1 MLGVCITGGSEQ
13 LKWQITICYAL
24 INLAMLLSAACS
36 LPGQALHT
44 LYSKFELLCCA
55 ALPCPVLYCVVLCC
69 ALLHRGFRARAIDRA
84 AADLGIAAC
93 LTYTA
98 VRSMSC
104 AVVMCRGRR
113 AIEEAT
119 QRLTRA
125 MDRAD
130 ADLGRAHRS
139 RRGSSGVGPGN
150 EGYPTNGHKD
160 DEGVH
165 KLGRTAEQDY
175 DRCTCQ
181 PTMGDSV
188 CVYSP
193 TGLSKLL
200 QCSRVMLPGCFL
212 YHMVKFTF
220 ITNIY
225 SHPKHLN
232 CSDWKHS

>member
-44 LYSKFELLCCA
+44 LYSRFELLR
-55 ALPCPVLYCVVLCC
+55 CPVLCCVVLCC
-69 ALLHRGFRARAIDRA
+69 ALLCFIGVSEPG
-84 AADLGIAAC
+84 L
-93 LTYTA
+93 LTGLPQIWSLQLVSHILQCVVCHA
-98 VRSMSC
+98 

-139 RRGSSGVGPGN
+139 RRGASGVSHGN
-150 EGYPTNGHKD
+150 EGYPSNGHKD

-165 KLGRTAEQDY
+165 KLGHTAEQDY
-175 DRCTCQ
+175 DRFVCQ
-181 PTMGDSV
+181 PTMGDPACAYCHRPQEIAAMQQS
-188 CVYSP
+188 CCLGACCTIWS
-193 TGLSKLL
+193 TLHLSRAYTVTP
-200 QCSRVMLPGCFL
+200 S
-212 YHMVKFTF
+212 T
-220 ITNIY
+220 
-225 SHPKHLN
+225 
-232 CSDWKHS
+232 